1 MCIKCYIIFGI
12 SVVSLDKFE
21 IMNFLK
27 QRIWKNKQKVLILDG
42 VQRGLTRMIKG
53 CREID
58 LWRKIKGPKYVYCRL
73 PNWCIRRNMI
83 TVFKYLTHVN
93 TTNREEMNIWVNF
106 RGGKC
111 SDIKVGYCLA
121 LVLPGKTYMLQEN
134 WSQKVRFIH
143 CKICEAKSVSQ
154 KLLKNTVCFNT

>member
-1 MCIKCYIIFGI
+1 MLELAGKQELLLLLLFMCIKCYYIIFGI
-12 SVVSLDKFE
+12 SVVSLNKFE

-42 VQRGLTRMIKG
+42 VQRGLTCMIKG

-73 PNWCIRRNMI
+73 PKWCIRRNMI
-83 TVFKYLTHVN
+83 TVFKYLMHVN

-106 RGGKC
+106 SGGNVLTLK
-111 SDIKVGYCLA
+111 SDI
-121 LVLPGKTYMLQEN
+121 VLLWCCQE
-134 WSQKVRFIH
+134 RPIC
-143 CKICEAKSVSQ
+143 CKRTEAKR
-154 KLLKNTVCFNT
+154 